1 MFEWIKNIFTKP
13 QYKMSILDN
22 LIATGIAIGILVIGV
37 VLVWGVCEIIE
48 FIKRKRKK

>member
-13 QYKMSILDN
+13 QYKMSILEN
-22 LIATGIAIGILVIGV
+22 LISSGIVIGILIGGV